1 MFSSENKLEKKI
13 IWPNIAVQCES
24 KWNQSTWNHL
34 TLLTRHPWILLN
46 FCQVHL
52 SIKKWKSWKFYP
64 FIKFD
69 SKIMTTWN
77 MDLFNLDTKPLK
89 FLSFWNCFYSAIF
102 NRKLGLA
109 KLIFRLGI
117 HFHEIIP
124 NKIYLAKKI
133 LKHICGGVLNCQNC
147 CSSVFPSFFREL

>member
-77 MDLFNLDTKPLK
+77 MDLFSLDTKPLK
-89 FLSFWNCFYSAIF
+89 FLSFWNCFYSATF
-102 NRKLGLA
+102 NRNHRKFGLTIYFHT
-109 KLIFRLGI
+109 LIS
-117 HFHEIIP
+117 
-124 NKIYLAKKI
+124 KAIYLAKNFIKQ
-133 LKHICGGVLNCQNC
+133 V
-147 CSSVFPSFFREL
+147 